1 MNMKVRE
8 NDILD
13 YLSLKRP
20 DHTFRSGR
28 MLVGQRGQHNLE
40 VYYFDNDLLAITEVG
55 FKDFEIKNADILDY
69 SQLKRVTLKK
79 GFFFRKM
86 LVESKDNESLQ
97 YKTSRTLLTD
107 FNNKNFDAFIKGE
120 KERVIYEDGQFV

>member
-1 MNMKVRE
+1 
-8 NDILD
+8 
-13 YLSLKRP
+13 
-20 DHTFRSGR
+20 

-40 VYYFDNDLLAITEVG
+40 VYYFDDDLLAITEVG
-55 FKDFEIKNADILDY
+55 FKDFEIKSADILDY

-86 LVESKDNESLQ
+86 LVESKDNGSIQ

-107 FNNKNFDAFIKGE
+107 FNNKNFDALIKGE

>member
-40 VYYFDNDLLAITEVG
+40 VYYFDDDLLAITEVG
-55 FKDFEIKNADILDY
+55 FKDILDY

-86 LVESKDNESLQ
+86 LVESKDNGSIQ